1 MGLKT
6 FDRGVHPEYYKELTC
21 SKAIEKGNL
30 PKVVT
35 IPLQQHAGAPCE
47 PLVKKG
53 DIVEEGQKI
62 GDVKAFV
69 SAPVHASIS
78 GKVKD
83 IELCQHPNG
92 VRVPAIVI
100 EGDGRE
106 KDWGAGAGRPDLS
119 AYTPEAIREAVR
131 EAGIVGMGG
140 AAFPTSVKLA
150 PPKGRAIDT
159 VLLNGCECEPYLT
172 ADHRMMVEE
181 PDKAVFGLKA
191 LMKATGASKGLIG
204 VEENKPDAIEAVK
217 KAIGGSSEITVVVLE
232 AKYPQGAEKMLI
244 KAALGRKV
252 PTGKLPLDVGVVVNN
267 VGTAAAIRDAL
278 VLKKPLI
285 ERVVTISGNAV
296 ANPGNLRLRIG
307 TSFEE
312 ALSQRGGIKKD
323 AEVEVL
329 NGGPMMGV
337 AQSTLD
343 VPVLKGTSGITALS
357 ADLIKPLK
365 YGPCIRCA
373 SCVEAC
379 PMGLMP
385 YRLGDYGRAHMID
398 DFKGWG
404 GISCIECGCCS
415 YVCPAKRP
423 LLQWIRTAKLKSR
436 GKPAPAVK

>member
-6 FDRGVHPEYYKELTC
+6 FDRGIHPEYYKELTC
-21 SKAIEKGNL
+21 SKAIEKAVL

-106 KDWGAGAGRPDLS
+106 KDWGAGAARPDLS
-119 AYTPEAIREAVR
+119 AYSPEAIREAVR

-140 AAFPTSVKLA
+140 AAFPTSVKLS

-181 PDKAVFGLKA
+181 PEKAVFGLKA
-191 LMKATGASKGLIG
+191 LMKATGAS
-204 VEENKPDAIEAVK
+204 
-217 KAIGGSSEITVVVLE
+217 
-232 AKYPQGAEKMLI
+232 
-244 KAALGRKV
+244 
-252 PTGKLPLDVGVVVNN
+252 
-267 VGTAAAIRDAL
+267 
-278 VLKKPLI
+278 
-285 ERVVTISGNAV
+285 
-296 ANPGNLRLRIG
+296 
-307 TSFEE
+307 
-312 ALSQRGGIKKD
+312 
-323 AEVEVL
+323 
-329 NGGPMMGV
+329 
-337 AQSTLD
+337 
-343 VPVLKGTSGITALS
+343 
-357 ADLIKPLK
+357 
-365 YGPCIRCA
+365 
-373 SCVEAC
+373 
-379 PMGLMP
+379 
-385 YRLGDYGRAHMID
+385 
-398 DFKGWG
+398 
-404 GISCIECGCCS
+404 
-415 YVCPAKRP
+415 
-423 LLQWIRTAKLKSR
+423 
-436 GKPAPAVK
+436 